1 MAVEKLSKRKRVVL
15 DALDAEINELEEKLA
30 KYQPYF
36 DELNALKR
44 TRATLL
50 DEKRVT
56 SGGGR
61 ANAQLTL
68 EQMIQDLRDNGPST
82 AVESANRL
90 GVDVTIVRS
99 HLNRYKDRR
108 YAANGDGRWRL
119 IGEAAVAASDSDDSD
134 EEDD

>member
-1 MAVEKLSKRKRVVL
+1 MEKLTKRKRSVL
-15 DALDAEINELEEKLA
+15 DVLDEQIAELEEKLA

-36 DELNALKR
+36 DELNNLKR

-50 DEKRVT
+50 DEKRTT

-61 ANAQLTL
+61 ANAQLTM

-90 GVDVTIVRS
+90 GVNVTIVRS

-108 YAANGDGRWRL
+108 YAANGDGKWRL
-119 IGEAAVAASDSDDSD
+119 IGEGAIADEDTDDSD
-134 EEDD
+134 EE